1 MKNFPADATN
11 QAAAVCVEAQ
21 KKRPPKRP
29 LSHLRTL
36 VFVIAVGL
44 GFVVRGLRF
53 VDTGLL
59 VLVVAGGGVLVLPV
73 AGVVARFATLG
84 RRRGRLRR
92 RGCRLGRGRRRLRGG
107 RRHLLVVLRLGLL
120 LAVLTLLTIPRIG
133 LGAGG

>member
-44 GFVVRGLRF
+44 GFVVRGLRL

-73 AGVVARFATLG
+73 AGVVARLTTFG
-84 RRRGRLRR
+84 SRCGRPRRRG
-92 RGCRLGRGRRRLRGG
+92 GRVWWGG
-107 RRHLLVVLRLGLL
+107 PVW
-120 LAVLTLLTIPRIG
+120 
-133 LGAGG
+133 

>member
-1 MKNFPADATN
+1 MIFRRTRLIKLRPCAWRRK
-11 QAAAVCVEAQ
+11 

-44 GFVVRGLRF
+44 GFVVRCLRL

-73 AGVVARFATLG
+73 AGVVARLTTFG
-84 RRRGRLRR
+84 SRCGRLRR
-92 RGCRLGRGRRRLRGG
+92 RGGLLGRGWRPGG
-107 RRHLLVVLRLGLL
+107 T
-120 LAVLTLLTIPRIG
+120 AAPRTSG
-133 LGAGG
+133 V